1 VADFA
6 EAAMAVT
13 TTTVAIATAGLLLP
27 CTPIGT
33 PETTLPT
40 GTPGI
45 TRRPPGTTTMVGAA
59 AGAAAGA
66 TLPTDL
72 RLRTAAGRE
81 GSGLGRCLTPR
92 TGCPR
97 EAMVAAVPEA
107 VAMTGEVCL
116 L

>member
-1 VADFA
+1 
-6 EAAMAVT
+6 MAVT

-33 PETTLPT
+33 PETTLPI

-45 TRRPPGTTTMVGAA
+45 TRRPPGTTTMV
-59 AGAAAGA
+59 GAAAGA

-81 GSGLGRCLTPR
+81 GSGLGHCLTPR